1 MAKEY
6 CRKVFFTFHLPYLT
20 CYKNDFRY
28 NGITDCNNF
37 FNPQRCVRCIIAT
50 RFNYQKNGWL
60 SPRNISIDLA
70 IPVVELNSKARKL
83 KKEIILRQSNLNE
96 LINVC
101 DHLFI
106 YASWFKDLLKINGYN
121 DPSIKSIPYITKTT
135 FLTDSIRVKG
145 IKKKILFVGRVE
157 SQKGLHLLCKA
168 MNLISIRDIQL
179 DVFGN
184 VVDEKYFD
192 NCAQEFPFTFK
203 KTLPFTELLKI
214 LPEYDFLVL
223 PSLFTEMYSMIAKN
237 AFYEQ
242 LPVIA
247 SAAKGNV
254 DMIEEGKNGFI
265 FEYDNYEDLARVIDQ
280 AYHLKERGWMPQFET
295 NNSTEDD
302 EREILSYFLN

>member
-1 MAKEY
+1 
-6 CRKVFFTFHLPYLT
+6 
-20 CYKNDFRY
+20 
-28 NGITDCNNF
+28 
-37 FNPQRCVRCIIAT
+37 
-50 RFNYQKNGWL
+50 
-60 SPRNISIDLA
+60 
-70 IPVVELNSKARKL
+70 
-83 KKEIILRQSNLNE
+83 
-96 LINVC
+96 
-101 DHLFI
+101 
-106 YASWFKDLLKINGYN
+106 
-121 DPSIKSIPYITKTT
+121 
-135 FLTDSIRVKG
+135 
-145 IKKKILFVGRVE
+145 VGRVE

-302 EREILSYFLN
+302 EREILSYYLN